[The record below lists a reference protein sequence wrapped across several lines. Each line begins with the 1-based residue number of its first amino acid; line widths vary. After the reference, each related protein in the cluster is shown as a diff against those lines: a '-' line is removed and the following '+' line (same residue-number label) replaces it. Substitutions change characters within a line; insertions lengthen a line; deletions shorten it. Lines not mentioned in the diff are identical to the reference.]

1 MSDKELAQ
9 TERMNLLIDFYGTL
23 LTEKQRQ
30 ILGYYFE
37 EDYSL
42 SEIAELQQ
50 TSRSA
55 EYDLLKRCEKILED
69 YESKLHLLRHYQ
81 VRIAQYEKLKALHIA
96 EVDALVE
103 VCMQTE

>member
-42 SEIAELQQ
+42 SEIAEQQ

-55 EYDLLKRCEKILED
+55 VYDLLKRCEKILED

>member
-9 TERMNLLIDFYGTL
+9 TERMNLLLDFYGAL
-23 LTEKQRQ
+23 LTDKQRL
-30 ILGYYFE
+30 ILDYYYE

-42 SEIAELQQ
+42 SEIAELQS

-55 EYDLLKRCEKILED
+55 VHDLLKRCEKSLED
-69 YESKLHLLRHYQ
+69 YELKLHLLQNYQ
-81 VRIAQYEKLKALHIA
+81 KRAAQYEKLKALDIP
-96 EVDALVE
+96 EVSALIE

>member
-1 MSDKELAQ
+1 MSYKELAQ

-23 LTEKQRQ
+23 LTEKQRT
-30 ILGYYFE
+30 ILDYYFQ

-55 EYDLLKRCEKILED
+55 VYDLLKRCEKILED